1 MDAMNAIIESGSGRD
16 LYYSS
21 KEGNLVETIPVL
33 YTTRYTNNINNPG
46 VGQYSFTLPPMG
58 GYASVI
64 LMLKYSAS
72 AINGQL
78 GAQALER
85 GWGYKAVKQASWR
98 VSGSQQYFL
107 SGQQLLARAVA
118 GVRTQSQADAI
129 LSLGGQECKVA
140 ADFDTDQYA
149 YIVLPFWQPASIDSL
164 PLPLPSEL
172 LSQQIVL
179 TVELNDPSAFWS
191 APAPGI
197 APNPPIF
204 APVALPSGFSAAYF
218 QVSQRNMVDKSMAI
232 PGEKLN
238 NEGYIMPLSSF
249 EQQELRAQ
257 LGAQSTEQEVAIS
270 GFRSGQCTKL
280 RVWLTENPPTGPS
293 PSAVDA
299 ANADANAL
307 YWVAPLGVTAIYGG
321 LTYAQYQDGTSAIW
335 NLIENTKPA
344 AVNQSVLDCSSG
356 VWTSVPKISSYVEL
370 PFGGIIHSDY
380 EASLTTQ
387 SIRITNGTVNLRVL
401 TPNPLKTYTLHV
413 SPCYVACVAFQR
425 GTADIIVN

>member
-58 GYASVI
+58 GYANVI
-64 LMLKYSAS
+64 LMLKYDKTL
-72 AINGQL
+72 INGQL
-78 GAQALER
+78 GARALER
-85 GWGYKAVKQASWR
+85 GWGYKALKQASWR
-98 VSGSQQYFL
+98 VSGSQQYFM
-107 SGQQLLARAVA
+107 SGQQILARNVA
-118 GVRTQSQADAI
+118 SVRTQSQADAL

-140 ADFDTDQYA
+140 TDFDTDQYA
-149 YIVLPFWQPASIDSL
+149 YLVLPFWTPPSVDSL

-179 TVELNDPSAFWS
+179 TVELNEPSAFWS
-191 APAPGI
+191 APAPAV
-197 APNPPIF
+197 APNPPIVDV
-204 APVALPSGFSAAYF
+204 PLPNNFSAAYF

-257 LGAQSTEQEVAIS
+257 LAAQSGEQEVAIS

-280 RVWLTENPPTGPS
+280 RVWLTENVTSGALATP
-293 PSAVDA
+293 VQA
-299 ANADANAL
+299 ANSDANAL

-321 LTYAQYQDGTSAIW
+321 LTYAQYQDGTSALW
-335 NLIENTKPA
+335 NLLEGTKPA

-356 VWTSVPKISSYVEL
+356 AWVSVPKISQYVEL

-401 TPNPLKTYTLHV
+401 TPDPLKTYTLHV
-413 SPCYVACVAFQR
+413 SPCYVACIAFQR